1 MPKDLSRLLTELS
14 RDDLERLLAA
24 KSEVEELETRRDE
37 LRRDLAEVERQ
48 LARLADAVPGRGG
61 AGRRKKSAKK
71 VARKAA
77 SKKAKKTTGKKAAKK
92 TARTTGTAA
101 GKKAAKK
108 TVKKAGKKAGKKT
121 AKKTAKKA
129 AKAPRSQPTLEDVIV
144 QVLQEHGEPMAFK
157 NILSTITGRKLFKTR
172 SKSFDNVLRRT
183 ISTSDR
189 IKRHGRGIYTV

>member
-48 LARLADAVPGRGG
+48 LARLADTVPGRGG
-61 AGRRKKSAKK
+61 AGRRKKSPKK

-77 SKKAKKTTGKKAAKK
+77 SKKAKKTTRKKKAGKK
-92 TARTTGTAA
+92 TTRTTSEAA
-101 GKKAAKK
+101 GKKAA
-108 TVKKAGKKAGKKT
+108 KKAGKKAGKKT
-121 AKKTAKKA
+121 AKKTGKKV
-129 AKAPRSQPTLEDVIV
+129 AKAPRNQPTLEDVIV

-157 NILSTITGRKLFKTR
+157 DILGTITGRKLFKTR

>member
-77 SKKAKKTTGKKAAKK
+77 SKKAKKK